1 MSSAERAEILPD
13 IYTLISDLW
22 CGPPDTDAER
32 LETRK
37 EAGQLVERWAS
48 VDKESA
54 GLLSR
59 FLADDAL
66 SEEGYIELFEL
77 DPRCALYLGS
87 HGYDEPKTCANA
99 GVSGRNDYMIEL
111 GGIYNHFGRKP
122 NGKELPD
129 YLPLMTSFLSLTTE
143 RKDDPVREKFLNE
156 YLLPFLAPMRSR
168 LAELKTPYVHLLD
181 ALERVI
187 QIERETQ
194 PLPEQRKQK
203 VEGHVE

>member
-13 IYTLISDLW
+13 IYALISDLW
-22 CGPPDTDAER
+22 CSPPDTDAER
-32 LETRK
+32 QEARK
-37 EAGQLVERWAS
+37 EADELVERWAS

-87 HGYDEPKTCANA
+87 HSYDEPKTCANA
-99 GVSGRNDYMIEL
+99 GVSERNDYMIEL
-111 GGIYNHFGRKP
+111 LGIYNHFGRKP

-129 YLPLMTSFLSLTTE
+129 YLPLMISFLSLTAE
-143 RKDDPVREKFLNE
+143 WKDDPVREKFVKE
-156 YLLPFLAPMRSR
+156 YFLPFLGPMRSR
-168 LAELKTPYVHLLD
+168 LVKLKTPYVHLLD

-187 QIERETQ
+187 HIEKETE
-194 PLPEQRKQK
+194 PLSEQQKQK